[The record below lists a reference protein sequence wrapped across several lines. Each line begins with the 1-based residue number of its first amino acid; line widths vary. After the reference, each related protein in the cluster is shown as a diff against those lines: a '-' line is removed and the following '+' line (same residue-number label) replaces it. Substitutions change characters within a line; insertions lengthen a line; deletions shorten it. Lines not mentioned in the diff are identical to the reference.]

1 MIERNI
7 QVITEFMLIIY
18 CLHMIKNRRVK
29 LSVNMVVPFIIN
41 TIAVNLIDIYQISDI
56 MLIIPY
62 GVIGYYIVKE
72 FHVSILVAVR
82 MFLMMMIMVCLLQL
96 VMYYPCKLFLHGV
109 DNKVVVGIFSNLL
122 SILFVILLK
131 NLQRKRNVGELVNNE
146 SFKEYGMDSYLAIC
160 CLALLIALY
169 CYRYNFSINDMICV
183 VIIILLTVVF
193 SLLWQ
198 WQKEKYDTKEKLL
211 KQEML
216 ETYNTAFYDMI
227 TEMRMRQHNFNNQLN
242 AILGLHKTT
251 SSFEELIAKQREYC
265 DVVLKENKYYKIL
278 GSSDNPILAGF
289 LYQKFLEADRKDIQV
304 AYEISLERI
313 ANKEDIYE
321 LVEMIGILMDNAIE
335 SAEQQADDCKTIAIT
350 FITEDKGLHFSIR
363 NRSDMIKNQEIERM
377 FQAGYSTKGTG
388 RGLGLPKVKET
399 LLKRGSDICVEN
411 IIVDNETWLQFSFHY
426 GDCIQTESS
435 LSHRA

>member
-1 MIERNI
+1 MIKINL
-7 QVITEFMLIIY
+7 QVITEFALIIY
-18 CLHMIKNRRVK
+18 SLNLMKNRKIK
-29 LSVNMVVPFIIN
+29 LSLYILIPFVVDLLI
-41 TIAVNLIDIYQISDI
+41 TNLINFYNYPNIFIVF
-56 MLIIPY
+56 PY
-62 GVIGYYIVKE
+62 CAIFYYIIKE
-72 FHVSILVAVR
+72 FRVSFFEAIR
-82 MFLMMMIMVCLLQL
+82 MFLLMVIVVCLLQMIMHYPSKL
-96 VMYYPCKLFLHGV
+96 LTYQIESKGITGICTNLTSIGILMLLNKTLKLGKEFYYGAIHEYKIGP
-109 DNKVVVGIFSNLL
+109 SLL
-122 SILFVILLK
+122 
-131 NLQRKRNVGELVNNE
+131 
-146 SFKEYGMDSYLAIC
+146 IC
-160 CLALLIALY
+160 CIALFYAIYCYRTGFYINDIICVIIICLLIAV
-169 CYRYNFSINDMICV
+169 FSI
-183 VIIILLTVVF
+183 
-193 SLLWQ
+193 LWQ
-198 WQKEKYDTKEKLL
+198 WQKEKFDTKEKLL

-313 ANKEDIYE
+313 ANKEDVYE
-321 LVEMIGILMDNAIE
+321 LVEMIGILMDNAME
-335 SAEQQADDCKTIAIT
+335 SAEQQEDDCKTIAIT

>member
-29 LSVNMVVPFIIN
+29 LSVYLLMLLIVDILA
-41 TIAVNLIDIYQISDI
+41 TNLIDIYGAPGII
-56 MLIIPY
+56 LVIPY
-62 GVIGYYIVKE
+62 CTIGFYIVKE
-72 FHVSILVAVR
+72 FKVSIFEAIR
-82 MFLMMMIMVCLLQL
+82 IFFLMMIIVCLLQI
-96 VMYYPCKLFLHGV
+96 VMFYPCKVFVYKFG
-109 DNKVVVGIFSNLL
+109 DSKIIGIFVNLL
-122 SILFVILLK
+122 SVGVLMLIKKVTRLSHYVAKEISSASWVISPLL
-131 NLQRKRNVGELVNNE
+131 
-146 SFKEYGMDSYLAIC
+146 IC
-160 CLALLIALY
+160 CIALLYAIY
-169 CYRYNFSINDMICV
+169 CYRYSFSLSNTICV
-183 VIIILLTVVF
+183 VIIFLLMAVF
-193 SLLWQ
+193 SSLWML
-198 WQKEKYDTKEKLL
+198 QKERFQTQEKLL

-426 GDCIQTESS
+426 GNCIQTESS
-435 LSHRA
+435 LSHRV